1 MFLYFV
7 FVFCMFVCLCVL
19 CCGIVVVCGVFVFF
33 NKPLETHV
41 LHANGKTGGQR
52 YVLNSNAKMYP
63 KFFSFF
69 SKVFLS
75 FIGSTSTRIP
85 FLLKVISHCGMNAW
99 QSLKAVSYFDIPQF
113 FNKKSQHLHC
123 GVFFTNF
130 AVT

>member
-1 MFLYFV
+1 
-7 FVFCMFVCLCVL
+7 MFVCLCVL

-69 SKVFLS
+69 QKFFIFYRLHINKNSFLVES
-75 FIGSTSTRIP
+75 NLTLWDECVAVIKSS
-85 FLLKVISHCGMNAW
+85 FLL
-99 QSLKAVSYFDIPQF
+99 
-113 FNKKSQHLHC
+113 
-123 GVFFTNF
+123 
-130 AVT
+130 